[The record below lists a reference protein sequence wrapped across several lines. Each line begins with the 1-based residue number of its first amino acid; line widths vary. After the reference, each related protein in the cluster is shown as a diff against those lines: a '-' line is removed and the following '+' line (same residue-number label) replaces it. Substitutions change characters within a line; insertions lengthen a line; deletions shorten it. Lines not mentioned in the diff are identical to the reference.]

1 MLSDGPI
8 IQITSESTP
17 ARLASV
23 WRFRLIQIT
32 VLLIACFYAD
42 AVMTGGIVRREL
54 AQDAENVWQAALHQ
68 LRHIHLF

>member
-8 IQITSESTP
+8 IQITSESMP
-17 ARLASV
+17 ARPVSV

-54 AQDAENVWQAALHQ
+54 AQDAGNVWQAALD
-68 LRHIHLF
+68 HIRDVHLF